1 MISISVCHST
11 HVACQPRPVGQRV
24 FEVSIG
30 LGRLLTRQG
39 PQHLLLLG
47 RSRIVLIYHLLEG
60 KRRFS
65 ELRRAMPGI
74 SQRMLTLDLRALEK
88 AGLVQR
94 TIYPEVPPRV
104 EYDLTA
110 EGRRLRELVDLLGE
124 VGAQLANV
132 EQCAPVRKSAA

>member
-1 MISISVCHST
+1 MKESVSGC
-11 HVACQPRPVGQRV
+11 PV
-24 FEVSIG
+24 EDAI
-30 LGRLLTRQG
+30 RLLG
-39 PQHLLLLG
+39 G
-47 RSRIVLIYHLLEG
+47 RWRIVLIYHLLEG

-94 TIYPEVPPRV
+94 TIYPEIPPRV

-110 EGRRLRELVDLLGE
+110 EGKTAARAGRLAGRSRRTAGECRAMRAGAEGRRIALRLLLT
-124 VGAQLANV
+124 A
-132 EQCAPVRKSAA
+132 APAVPSRGGC

>member
-1 MISISVCHST
+1 MKESVSGC
-11 HVACQPRPVGQRV
+11 PV
-24 FEVSIG
+24 EDAI
-30 LGRLLTRQG
+30 RLLG
-39 PQHLLLLG
+39 G
-47 RSRIVLIYHLLEG
+47 RWRIVLIYHLLDG

-94 TIYPEVPPRV
+94 TIYPEIPPRV

-124 VGAQLANV
+124 VGTRLANV
-132 EQCAPVRKSAA
+132 EQCRTVKRDAA